1 MKAALGA
8 IAVLALGASVGV
20 CPAHLRAQAAETL
33 QIPDE
38 ARTEIARQIDVFL
51 DVMSPERPDFSEDER
66 PDLTEL

>member
-20 CPAHLRAQAAETL
+20 CPAHLRAQAAET
-33 QIPDE
+33 
-38 ARTEIARQIDVFL
+38 RTEIARQIDVSL